1 MPVRIMKNVG
11 ILLGHTLVALLGTAI
26 LTNPLW
32 RLFHSNSAGG
42 VIRKEWILS
51 VTCSSALG
59 FLMYGMSRSRLGIWV
74 WVLPTVWFVL
84 GALSLLASG
93 RWWYQLSGSDCVNRV
108 TNLGCAHFFSYTVP
122 FIRSIA
128 YSIGTLVGVL
138 ALPAPI
144 SDGPLTVP
152 TQTSR

>member
-1 MPVRIMKNVG
+1 MLGRFIKNVA
-11 ILLGHTLVALLGTAI
+11 ILLGHTLIALVGTAFVSHW
-26 LTNPLW
+26 LW
-32 RLFHSNSAGG
+32 RLFYSNSAGG

-51 VTCSSALG
+51 VACSSALG

-74 WVLPTVWFVL
+74 WVLPTVWCVL

-93 RWWYQLSGSDCVNRV
+93 GWWYQLSGSDCVNRV

-128 YSIGTLVGVL
+128 YSIGTFV
-138 ALPAPI
+138 
-144 SDGPLTVP
+144 
-152 TQTSR
+152 